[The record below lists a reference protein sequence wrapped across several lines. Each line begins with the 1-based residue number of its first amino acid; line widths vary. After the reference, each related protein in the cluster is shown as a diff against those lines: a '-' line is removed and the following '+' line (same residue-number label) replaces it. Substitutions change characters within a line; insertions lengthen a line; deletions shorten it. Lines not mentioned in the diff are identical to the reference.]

1 MEKVFGETLNKC
13 VINKKPEESKEE
25 SAATEENQADFS
37 PYETVKSDEITLTT
51 HILVLFTAEY
61 CPPCDAFMQPF
72 KDFVAEANKDSSNPK
87 FTVVVVNC
95 DKKEDQYQ

>member
-1 MEKVFGETLNKC
+1 MEKVFGEILYKC
-13 VINKKPEESKEE
+13 VPAQKEESKE
-25 SAATEENQADFS
+25 APTEEGAAVDETDC
-37 PYETVKSDEITLTT
+37 YEKVKCEELAPTT

-72 KDFVAEANKDSSNPK
+72 KDFVAEANKDGGNPK